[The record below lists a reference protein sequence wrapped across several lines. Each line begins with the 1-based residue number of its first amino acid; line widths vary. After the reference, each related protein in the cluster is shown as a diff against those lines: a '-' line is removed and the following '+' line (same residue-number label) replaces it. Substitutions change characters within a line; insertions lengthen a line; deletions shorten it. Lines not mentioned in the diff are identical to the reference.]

1 VTNRRIRETT
11 SHVGLFSR
19 TKVLTL
25 AKPIWFGGR
34 KNLFFSF
41 SISEFFKLKHPILVH
56 HQKAWLNDEM
66 QSIQK
71 FIAPVVVIAVSLA
84 VFVASVT
91 RL

>member
-1 VTNRRIRETT
+1 
-11 SHVGLFSR
+11 
-19 TKVLTL
+19 
-25 AKPIWFGGR
+25 
-34 KNLFFSF
+34 
-41 SISEFFKLKHPILVH
+41 
-56 HQKAWLNDEM
+56 M